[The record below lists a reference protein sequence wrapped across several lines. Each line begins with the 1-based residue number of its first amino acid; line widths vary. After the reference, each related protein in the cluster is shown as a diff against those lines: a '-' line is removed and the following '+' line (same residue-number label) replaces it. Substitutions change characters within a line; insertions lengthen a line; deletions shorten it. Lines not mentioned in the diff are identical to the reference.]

1 MSADQIQIAEF
12 QAGVTAVLRMWSPFR
27 AAVDNQW
34 GGIESHAK
42 ANDLRTSI
50 FENFDLSQTKQRM
63 DPTDL
68 EDDLVIYL
76 EEEFSIGL
84 EDGSEKQVAAII
96 CELYDSCAKGEV
108 GLARS
113 MVERALKIGIQPAAK
128 VVVQAGGEMED
139 SDDDDDD
146 DVMECEES
154 SSAASAIG
162 TVSQDAATY
171 AAGSLFGPDPL
182 AMSSSAPLAPSRQLG
197 APREMEAVPEVDDD
211 GFAAV
216 PVRRRDNWAAPRE
229 MEAVPEV
236 DDDGFAAVPV
246 RRSRRENKGER
257 PGVNC

>member
-1 MSADQIQIAEF
+1 MSADQIAEF

-42 ANDLRTSI
+42 ANDLRSSI

-96 CELYDSCAKGEV
+96 CELYDSCAKGDIS
-108 GLARS
+108 LARS
-113 MVERALKIGIQPAAK
+113 MVERALKIQPAAK

-146 DVMECEES
+146 GMECEES
-154 SSAASAIG
+154 SALPAIG
-162 TVSQDAATY
+162 TSVVSQDAATY

-182 AMSSSAPLAPSRQLG
+182 ALSASSAPAAPSRQLG
-197 APREMEAVPEVDDD
+197 
-211 GFAAV
+211 
-216 PVRRRDNWAAPRE
+216 APRE

>member
-1 MSADQIQIAEF
+1 
-12 QAGVTAVLRMWSPFR
+12 MWSPFR

-42 ANDLRTSI
+42 ANDLRSSI

-96 CELYDSCAKGEV
+96 CELYDSCAKGDIS
-108 GLARS
+108 LARS
-113 MVERALKIGIQPAAK
+113 MVERALKIQPAAK

-146 DVMECEES
+146 DDDMNMECEES
-154 SSAASAIG
+154 SSAVSAIG
-162 TVSQDAATY
+162 TVSQDAAAY

-182 AMSSSAPLAPSRQLG
+182 AMSSSATPAAPSRQLG
-197 APREMEAVPEVDDD
+197 
-211 GFAAV
+211 
-216 PVRRRDNWAAPRE
+216 APRE